1 MANIRDDLAASL
13 AADLNKTNKGQDV
26 AFFLDGS
33 GAPTDVD
40 EFVSTGSSTL
50 DIAISYRPN
59 GGIPVGR
66 ITEITGMEASGKSL
80 VASHILAETQ
90 KKGGLAVYIDTESA
104 GSVDFLQA
112 IGVNVSNMV
121 YVQMECLEDIFETIE
136 DIIVKVRESDKDKL
150 VTIVVDSVAA
160 STTQNEIEGNYDKEG
175 WATDKALIISKAMRK
190 ITNLIARQ
198 RICLVFTNQ
207 LRMKLGVSFGDPYT
221 TSGGKA
227 LQFHSS
233 VRLRLKKT
241 GQIKVGSG
249 ATQQVIGISTKA
261 QVVKNRCG
269 PPLRNAEFDIYF
281 DSGVD
286 DLGGWLKV
294 MKNHKLVKQA
304 GAWYTLD
311 MVDDET
317 GEVLLEK
324 KFQSK
329 DWNKIMSDDKLRS
342 YIYDKICDAT
352 IMKYKSSNELGIDDV
367 VIENESEEVVDEQK
381 LS

>member
-1 MANIRDDLAASL
+1 MKNVRDDLAASL
-13 AADLNKTNKGQDV
+13 ANDLNKQTKGTNV

-33 GAPTDVD
+33 GEAPTDVK
-40 EFVSTGSSTL
+40 EFISTGSSML
-50 DIAISYRPN
+50 DLAIANRPN

-66 ITEITGMEASGKSL
+66 ITEITGMEAAGKSL
-80 VASHILAETQ
+80 VAAHILAETQ

-104 GSVDFLQA
+104 ASTDFLEA
-112 IGVNVSNMV
+112 IGVNISNLL
-121 YVQMECLEDIFETIE
+121 YVQMESLEDIFETME
-136 DIIVKVRESDKDKL
+136 DIIVKIRESSKDRL
-150 VTIVVDSVAA
+150 VTIVVDSVAGA
-160 STTQNEIEGNYDKEG
+160 STQNEIEGNYDKEG

-190 ITNLIARQ
+190 ITNMIARQ

-249 ATQQVIGISTKA
+249 TTASVIGISTKA
-261 QVVKNRCG
+261 QVTKNRCG
-269 PPLRNAEFDIYF
+269 PPLRHADFDIYF
-281 DSGVD
+281 DSGID
-286 DLGGWLKV
+286 DFGGWLKV
-294 MKNHKLVKQA
+294 LKNHKLIKQA
-304 GAWYTLD
+304 GAWYNLD
-311 MVDDET
+311 MVDEKT

-329 DWNKIMSDDKLRS
+329 DFNKIMEDDKLRNHL
-342 YIYDKICDAT
+342 YGVICEAA
-352 IMKYKSSNELGIDDV
+352 IMKYKPKTEVGIDDV
-367 VIENESEEVVDEQK
+367 VIEEESAEVLSDEK
-381 LS
+381 

>member
-1 MANIRDDLAASL
+1 MKNVRDDLAASL
-13 AADLNKTNKGQDV
+13 ANDLNKQTKGTNV

-33 GAPTDVD
+33 GEAPTDVK
-40 EFVSTGSSTL
+40 EFISTGSSML
-50 DIAISYRPN
+50 DLAIANRPN

-66 ITEITGMEASGKSL
+66 ITEITGMEAAGKSL
-80 VASHILAETQ
+80 VAAHILAETQ

-104 GSVDFLQA
+104 ASTDFLEA
-112 IGVNVSNMV
+112 IGVNISNLL
-121 YVQMECLEDIFETIE
+121 YVQMESLEDIFETME
-136 DIIVKVRESDKDKL
+136 DIIVKIRESSKDRL
-150 VTIVVDSVAA
+150 VTIVVDSVAGA
-160 STTQNEIEGNYDKEG
+160 STQNEIEGNYDKEG

-190 ITNLIARQ
+190 ITNMIARQ

-249 ATQQVIGISTKA
+249 TTASVIGISTKA
-261 QVVKNRCG
+261 QVTMNRCG
-269 PPLRNAEFDIYF
+269 PPLRHADFDIYF
-281 DSGVD
+281 DSGID
-286 DLGGWLKV
+286 DFGGWLKV
-294 MKNHKLVKQA
+294 LKNHKLIKQA
-304 GAWYTLD
+304 GAWYNLD
-311 MVDDET
+311 MVDEKT

-329 DWNKIMSDDKLRS
+329 DFNKIMEDDKLRNHL
-342 YIYDKICDAT
+342 YGVICEAA
-352 IMKYKSSNELGIDDV
+352 IMKYKPKTEVGIDDV
-367 VIENESEEVVDEQK
+367 VIEEESAEVLSDEK
-381 LS
+381 